1 MTSPFSGPENGGMM
15 GSMLWQALFVI
26 TLSLSLGWI
35 YRVHRRLRAGE
46 LEIDRLQRVQA
57 QLQEQH
63 RQDAERDRARQRT
76 IFDSMLEGVAVL
88 DSVGH
93 IENANLAFRRL
104 LGLTGDLDGRPLTE
118 CVKNPDV
125 QEFLRRVTTDG
136 MVAGMEL
143 TLPGPPSRIL
153 QANGSHLSGDQGYL
167 LVVHDLTRLKELERT
182 RKDFVANVSHEL
194 RTPIALIK
202 GFVETLL
209 DGAMKDPEHA
219 ARFLRTIA
227 RHTDRLTYLIEDLL
241 TLSRLESGR
250 NTLNRQ
256 STGLHDLV
264 EQVIEDL
271 ARMAGER
278 QVTVENRVPS
288 GLCVQADAERL
299 RQVFANL
306 IENAIKYGRE
316 AGKVSVGARSAPGR
330 GVEAWVDD
338 DGMGIPDEARTRVF
352 ERFYRVDRA
361 RARETGGTGLGLA
374 IVKHIVQAHGG
385 EVWVNSDVD
394 KGSSFRFTLPD
405 PTEDI

>member
-1 MTSPFSGPENGGMM
+1 MLR
-15 GSMLWQALFVI
+15 SMFWPALLLLTFA
-26 TLSLSLGWI
+26 LSIGLHLS
-35 YRVHRRLRAGE
+35 YRRRLRNSD
-46 LEIDRLQRVQA
+46 LEMARLQRMQA
-57 QLQEQH
+57 LLEERH
-63 RQDAERDRARQRT
+63 RQEADSTRARQRT

-88 DSVGH
+88 DSESR
-93 IENANLAFRRL
+93 IETANLAFRRL
-104 LGLTGDLDGRPLTE
+104 LSMTGELEGRRLTE
-118 CVKNPDV
+118 NIRNPDLL
-125 QEFLRRVTTDG
+125 EFFRKLMADG
-136 MVAGMEL
+136 LVAGMEL
-143 TLPGPPSRIL
+143 TLPGPPVRIL
-153 QANGSHLSGDQGYL
+153 QANGSHLSGDQGFL
-167 LVVHDLTRLKELERT
+167 VVVHDLTRLKELERT

-209 DGAMKDPEHA
+209 DGAIDEPEHA
-219 ARFLRTIA
+219 SRFLRTIA

-256 STGLHDLV
+256 STELRDLV
-264 EQVIEDL
+264 DQVIEDL
-271 ARMAGER
+271 ALVAQERKVRLENHVVAGLI
-278 QVTVENRVPS
+278 VY
-288 GLCVQADAERL
+288 ADAERL

-306 IENAIKYGRE
+306 IENAVKYGRE
-316 AGKVSVGARSAPGR
+316 SGKVTVGARTTPGQ
-330 GVEAWVDD
+330 GVEAWVED

-394 KGSSFRFTLPD
+394 KGSVFRFTLPD
-405 PTEDI
+405 PSEES